1 MIDARR
7 PGAVLGRRA
16 TWFTPGS
23 PLVSA
28 PRMSGVNA
36 LARLG
41 LKQVVGLAAVDVE
54 AGSGD

>member
-1 MIDARR
+1 M
-7 PGAVLGRRA
+7 PGAGGCVRPTRYLLHTR
-16 TWFTPGS
+16 S
-23 PLVSA
+23 PLVGA

>member
-1 MIDARR
+1 MIDARC
-7 PGAVLGRRA
+7 PGAVLGDALLASHRV
-16 TWFTPGS
+16 P

>member
-1 MIDARR
+1 MIDARC
-7 PGAVLGRRA
+7 PGAVLGDALLASHRG
-16 TWFTPGS
+16 P
-23 PLVSA
+23 PSA

-36 LARLG
+36 LARLW

>member
-7 PGAVLGRRA
+7 RGLCQADALLASHQV
-16 TWFTPGS
+16 

>member
-1 MIDARR
+1 MPGAR
-7 PGAVLGRRA
+7 GAVLGDALLASHRV
-16 TWFTPGS
+16 

-36 LARLG
+36 LARLW

>member
-7 PGAVLGRRA
+7 RGLCQADALLASHRVP
-16 TWFTPGS
+16 

>member
-1 MIDARR
+1 MIDARC
-7 PGAVLGRRA
+7 PGAVLGDARLA
-16 TWFTPGS
+16 S
-23 PLVSA
+23 HQVPLVSA

-36 LARLG
+36 LVRLG

>member
-1 MIDARR
+1 MIDARC
-7 PGAVLGRRA
+7 PGAVLGDARL
-16 TWFTPGS
+16 GS
-23 PLVSA
+23 QQVPLVSA
-28 PRMSGVNA
+28 ARMPGVNA

>member
-1 MIDARR
+1 MIDTRR
-7 PGAVLGRRA
+7 PGGVRPTRYLLH
-16 TWFTPGS
+16 TGS